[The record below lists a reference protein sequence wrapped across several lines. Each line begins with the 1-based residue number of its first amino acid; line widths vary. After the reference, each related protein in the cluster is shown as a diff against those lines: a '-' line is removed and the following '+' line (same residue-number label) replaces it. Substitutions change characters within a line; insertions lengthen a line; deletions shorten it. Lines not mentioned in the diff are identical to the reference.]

1 MKKVLL
7 SSLFLSLSVCS
18 LSYADDTDTSVC
30 PADLKYQTINM
41 RDMAFEY
48 AQYEDHICAVLSVDI
63 SKNSNWQKDGSGW
76 FAAGFGA
83 ETMKGSNMFIF
94 VPEKLQ
100 EGIKYDVY
108 ANIGGAYG
116 PTKPLDTKPTTGQI
130 KLLSSSLGK
139 VEFAIYPQEI
149 SGLSNSG
156 KIDMIFSHSKA
167 GVYKFA
173 PGHIA
178 AYDDKA
184 MNLK

>member
-1 MKKVLL
+1 MKKILL
-7 SSLFLSLSVCS
+7 SSLFLSLSICS
-18 LSYADDTDTSVC
+18 LSYADDSGTTVC

-41 RDMAFEY
+41 RDMTFEY
-48 AQYEDHICAVLSVDI
+48 SQYEDHICAVLSVDM
-63 SKNSNWQKDGSGW
+63 SKNSDWQEGGSGW

-100 EGIKYDVY
+100 QGVKYDVY
-108 ANIGGAYG
+108 ANIGGVYG
-116 PTKPLDTKPTTGQI
+116 PTKPLDTKPEAGQI

-139 VEFAIYPQEI
+139 VNFAIYPQKI

-156 KIDMIFSHSKA
+156 KVDMIFSHSAA

-173 PGHIA
+173 PCHVA
-178 AYDDKA
+178 AYDGKA
-184 MNLK
+184 MDLK